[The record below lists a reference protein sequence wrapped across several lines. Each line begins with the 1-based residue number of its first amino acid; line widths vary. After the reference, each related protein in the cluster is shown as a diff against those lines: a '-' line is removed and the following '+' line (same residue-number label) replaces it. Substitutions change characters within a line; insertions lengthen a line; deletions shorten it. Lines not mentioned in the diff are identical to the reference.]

1 MKSLLVAAVF
11 LAFAATCLA
20 APPGYR
26 LLESTAA
33 SVNGEVIFISDVS
46 REACFHRCGAVPGQP
61 AAELSLAE
69 ARQKL
74 VADALVLQ
82 EQKKLGLGA
91 VDNAALAAMA
101 ADIASRMKKC
111 AYRCAAAVSD
121 EGIRDLAYR
130 RLMVRDF
137 LDKSV
142 AVFIDVNDEEVRKEM
157 ASRIRAGAPDSELS
171 EEKIRRDLF
180 SEEAAAEIRNWFA
193 RAASKSRI
201 MLSPMAEP

>member
-1 MKSLLVAAVF
+1 MKSNFFAAVV

-20 APPGYR
+20 SPPGYR

-33 SVNGEVIFISDVS
+33 SVNGEVVFLSDVS
-46 REACFHRCGAVPGQP
+46 REACFYRCGAVPGQP
-61 AAELSLAE
+61 AVELPLAE

-74 VADALVLQ
+74 VADVLVLQ
-82 EQKKLGLGA
+82 EQRKLGLGA

-101 ADIASRMKKC
+101 ADIAARMKRC
-111 AYRCAAAVSD
+111 SSRCADAVSD
-121 EGIRDLAYR
+121 AEMRDMAHR

-142 AVFIDVNDEEVRKEM
+142 AVLIDVNDEEVRREM
-157 ASRIRAGAPDSELS
+157 SSRMRAGAPDSDLS

-180 SEEAAAEIRNWFA
+180 SEEAVSEIRNWFA

-201 MLSPMAEP
+201 VLSPMEEP